1 MHPSDEPHEHELPYY
16 LDLSEQPAWSAERH
30 KKPLKFRRDKIF
42 SPHKKFRLRSP
53 AAKQFFRDDS
63 QTA

>member
-1 MHPSDEPHEHELPYY
+1 MLLSDEPHEHELPYY
-16 LDLSEQPAWSAERH
+16 LDMSEQPAWSTERH

-42 SPHKKFRLRSP
+42 SPHKKFRLRP
-53 AAKQFFRDDS
+53 ARPNLPENS